1 MELSERDIGI
11 IEFER
16 TSWQLPGSKE
26 AAIRQRFGLSTSR
39 YYQLRDNLLESREA
53 LQYDPLVIRRLLRLR
68 NKRRAVRYGVPS
80 IQPPIR

>member
-1 MELSERDIGI
+1 VELSERDIAI

-16 TSWQLPGSKE
+16 TYWQLVGSKE

-39 YYQLRDNLLESREA
+39 YYQLRDTLLDSREA

>member
-1 MELSERDIGI
+1 MELSERDIAI

-26 AAIRQRFGLSTSR
+26 AAIRQRFGLSSSR

>member
-1 MELSERDIGI
+1 MELSERDIAI

-16 TSWQLPGSKE
+16 TSWQLPSSKE